1 MVSVLPGNEI
11 LLVTA
16 KCGQNALLGGRLCGI
31 FNSVVSLCKLFQ
43 QMLFPP
49 MCIHKYKPTE
59 QEKKKEKKHQER
71 KTKTKPIHKTTI
83 NSVKKLASMSIPQK
97 HISD

>member
-16 KCGQNALLGGRLCGI
+16 KCGQNALLGGRPCGI

-59 QEKKKEKKHQER
+59 QEKKKRKKN
-71 KTKTKPIHKTTI
+71 TKNVKPKP
-83 NSVKKLASMSIPQK
+83 NQSIRQL
-97 HISD
+97 